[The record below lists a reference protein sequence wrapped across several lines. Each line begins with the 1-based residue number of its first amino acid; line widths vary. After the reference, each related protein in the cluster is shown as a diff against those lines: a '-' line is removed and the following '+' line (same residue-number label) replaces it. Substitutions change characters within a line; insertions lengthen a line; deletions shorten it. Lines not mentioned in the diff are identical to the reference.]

1 MSKVAYQQPS
11 TPTKTSLPASYKTNK
26 SLGKR
31 IGFGILYLI
40 LGIIAIVQIYPL
52 VWLFMFS
59 LKTNQEVFGMSPFA
73 LPQDPQWGN
82 YVKAWTTG
90 NIDTYFF
97 NSVIYTVVAV
107 ILTVILASFVT
118 FAITRMHWKLSGVVL
133 ALFMAGYMIPL
144 HSTLIPLFNI
154 FKSVNLIDNPISII
168 ISYVAF
174 NLPITIM
181 ILTGFYKS
189 LPREIEEAAVMD
201 GCSIHRIFFQITLPM
216 TVPVLST
223 TVIINMIYN
232 WNEFVFVQTFLSSD
246 KWKTITVGVNNFV
259 GQYLTDWGAI
269 GATLMI
275 SIIPVLIAYF
285 ILSDRIVEG
294 IAAGS
299 VKG

>member
-1 MSKVAYQQPS
+1 METKINTTLSVPY
-11 TPTKTSLPASYKTNK
+11 KTSK
-26 SLGKR
+26 SFGNR
-31 IGFGILYLI
+31 IGYGVLYVI
-40 LGIIAIVQIYPL
+40 LGIIAIIQIYPL
-52 VWLFMFS
+52 IWLLLFS
-59 LKTNQEVFGMSPFA
+59 LKTNQEVFGMSPFS
-73 LPQDPQWGN
+73 LPQNPQWGN
-82 YVKAWTTG
+82 YAKAWSAG
-90 NIDTYFF
+90 HIDVYFF
-97 NSVIYTVVAV
+97 NSVLYTVIAV
-107 ILTVILASFVT
+107 VLTVILASFVT
-118 FAITRMHWKLSGVVL
+118 FAITRMHWKLSGLVL
-133 ALFMAGYMIPL
+133 GLFMAGYMIPL

-154 FKSVNLIDNPISII
+154 FKSTHLIDNPVSVIL
-168 ISYVAF
+168 SYVAF

-181 ILTGFYKS
+181 ILAGFYKT

-216 TVPVLST
+216 TIPVLST

-232 WNEFVFVQTFLSSD
+232 WNEFVFVNTFLSSD

>member
-1 MSKVAYQQPS
+1 MSKVAIETQ
-11 TPTKTSLPASYKTNK
+11 TKTTLSVPYKTSK
-26 SLGKR
+26 TIGSK

-40 LGIIAIVQIYPL
+40 LGVIAIIQIYPL
-52 VWLFMFS
+52 IWLFLFS
-59 LKTNQEVFGMSPFA
+59 LKTNQEVFGMSPFS
-73 LPQDPQWGN
+73 LPQNPQWGN
-82 YVKAWTTG
+82 YAKAWTAG
-90 NIDTYFF
+90 HIDVYFF
-97 NSVIYTVVAV
+97 NSVFYTIIAVV
-107 ILTVILASFVT
+107 ITVILASFVT
-118 FAITRMHWKLSGVVL
+118 FAITRMYWKLSGLVL
-133 ALFMAGYMIPL
+133 GLFMAGYMIPL

-154 FKSVNLIDNPISII
+154 FKSVHLIDNPISII
-168 ISYVAF
+168 LSYVAF

-189 LPREIEEAAVMD
+189 IPREIEEAAVMD

-232 WNEFVFVQTFLSSD
+232 WNEFVFVNTFLSSD

-294 IAAGS
+294 IASGS